1 MTVTTQRFV
10 LDDYLTY
17 EDGTDTRYELVNGEL
32 VATAQPK
39 GRHGAIAEF
48 LNDSFRA
55 EIKRLGHEWTSKQMA
70 IAIQSPRGGRWDTA
84 RIPDVMVL
92 SLVQW
97 RTLRDQEAVIRLSD
111 PPPLFI
117 VEVVSDSTI
126 TTDYRTKR
134 VEYNVLN
141 IPEYW
146 VVDPI
151 KNCVTVMQPVEDL
164 YEEQLFTEND
174 LIVSLIFPDLTLT
187 VNEVIAAE

>member
-1 MTVTTQRFV
+1 MTVTTQRFT

-17 EDGTDTRYELVNGEL
+17 GDGTDTRYELVNGEL
-32 VATAQPK
+32 VAMAQPK

-48 LNDSFRA
+48 LNDTFRA

-70 IAIQSPRGGRWDTA
+70 VAVQSPRGGRWDTA

-92 SLVQW
+92 SLGQW
-97 RTLRDQEAVIRLSD
+97 RTLRDQEAVIRLND
-111 PPPLFI
+111 PPPLLV

-151 KNCVTVMQPVEDL
+151 KNCVIVMEPVEDL
-164 YEEQLFTEND
+164 YEEQQFTQND
-174 LIVSLIFPDLTLT
+174 LITSLTFPDLTLT
-187 VNEVIAAE
+187 VNEVMAVE